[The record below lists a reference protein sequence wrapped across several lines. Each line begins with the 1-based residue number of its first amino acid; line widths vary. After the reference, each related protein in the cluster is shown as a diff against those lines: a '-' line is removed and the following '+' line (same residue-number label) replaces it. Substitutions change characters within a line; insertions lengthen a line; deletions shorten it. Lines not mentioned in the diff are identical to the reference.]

1 MGWDQSFCGRKR
13 KAENLCTFYKFQLVG
28 DVHEVYFDNHSD
40 LTDYGFEGHLLRKD
54 FSILG
59 YVEIKYDRNKKRS
72 VVEPSGLKSGK

>member
-1 MGWDQSFCGRKR
+1 MHS
-13 KAENLCTFYKFQLVG
+13 
-28 DVHEVYFDNHSD
+28 EV
-40 LTDYGFEGHLLRKD
+40 DYGFEGHLLRKD